1 MARRSPDRRLAF
13 LLLLSL
19 YGAAWGDVRPE
30 ASVTLFDAER
40 TFRADGSRGPY
51 RVSERPIL
59 VGSEAVWVAGRR
71 QQRGLDYLIEEDK
84 ALLRFF
90 EDLARGTSITVRF
103 RQLPQ
108 VLRQVYRRRQDA
120 ERTIEARRS
129 NGRARSV
136 KRYPAR
142 KTTTR
147 KVVAE
152 PRLEI
157 GGSKRIQV
165 SMSSDRGAELNQS
178 LRVQV
183 SGEVAEGVELLAMLS
198 DRTLP
203 LHAEGR
209 TKSLREIDRIH
220 FQVRSR
226 SIKAGL
232 GDQDIVFDETTFGR
246 YRRQLQGASMAFAL
260 PHGTVR
266 AFGAVSR
273 GRSVSRR
280 LAPVEGYQG
289 PYRLSGADA
298 GDASVEIVPGSE
310 RVYLNGRKLRRGEG
324 QDYVV
329 DYERGLLTFTPFRPI
344 SLESRITVTYQYVHD
359 GHKRRLMG
367 LRSALDLSE
376 GRLRIGTTFI
386 RESDLPIGSGED
398 PGLPSRHKVTVLD
411 ASYAPFRG
419 MRLDG
424 EVGLSAGRPGA
435 PESGVRDRR
444 GRAFRFGADL
454 APGPLSLSGLDVGRV
469 RLRTDYRQVGS
480 GFAAFD
486 RIDPVEVEGKWGWR
500 PNGERQGERSGELAL
515 EYVPRTGMKMNVSYG
530 RRDGHDPASRRE
542 IGFDLSRAGAP
553 RVSYLFE
560 AVSRG
565 VGRQVRQRGELS
577 GTIRGVRPR
586 FRFRSETALGE
597 AVAHASIFYA
607 SSPGGFDVPE
617 GVKTRE
623 MRWEVSTGDAK
634 RWSWTTDL
642 GLKQTR
648 RLRGAWQD
656 SLKRWSLV
664 NRVSL
669 RGWKDLSL
677 SGSYGRTRSLTPR
690 SSDRDTDLA
699 SVRLSYAPFSGA
711 LSQQVSYRISTT
723 GTPRRKSVF
732 VFVGRGKGRYLWE
745 DVDGDGVKDHEEFVP
760 DAHGDFDPYYGF
772 EGGFQPVREAALA
785 LRFEVAGRR
794 LLRSPG
800 APWQRF
806 LSGLSAD
813 LSLEAARKVF
823 PGARGAAP
831 WDLTRF
837 RAGPEVFDAF
847 RERRVRLYLFRHHR
861 RASFRI
867 SSRRRS
873 GLDRGLSEDGLT
885 HLSEWDARGRLRLGT
900 GLDLET
906 GFTDGRRRR
915 EGTGPFAYGI
925 ESRGVSVLGQW
936 RIDRGWR
943 TGLRLGMGWDEEDV
957 RGLKAQVFSLGPE
970 LQRALPGRGRVRGR
984 LNWVRVSSSEP
995 MPLFLQ
1001 LAQGNRQ
1008 GQNVVWRL
1016 GLDYRLARYLTA
1028 FATYD
1033 GRVRPERPAIHTG
1046 RVEMRATF

>member
-19 YGAAWGDVRPE
+19 HGAAWGDVRPE
-30 ASVTLFDAER
+30 APVTLFDAER
-40 TFRADGSRGPY
+40 TFKADGSRGPY
-51 RVSERPIL
+51 RVSERPVL
-59 VGSEAVWVAGRR
+59 AGSEAVWVAGRR
-71 QQRGLDYLIEEDK
+71 QKRGLDYLIEEDR

-90 EDLARGTSITVRF
+90 EDLARGTSVTVRF

-120 ERTIEARRS
+120 GRTIEARPPS
-129 NGRARSV
+129 GRARRV
-136 KRYPAR
+136 KRVPAR
-142 KTTTR
+142 KKAIR
-147 KVVAE
+147 KVVTE

-183 SGEVAEGVELLAMLS
+183 SGEVAEGVELLAMLT
-198 DRTLP
+198 DQALP
-203 LHAEGR
+203 LQADGR
-209 TKSLREIDRIH
+209 TRSLSEIDRIH

-280 LAPVEGYQG
+280 LAPIEGYQG
-289 PYRLSGADA
+289 PYRLSGADG
-298 GDASVEIVPGSE
+298 GDASVEILPGSE

-324 QDYVV
+324 RDYVV

-367 LRSALDLSE
+367 LRSALDLSD

-386 RESDLPIGSGED
+386 RESDLPIGSPVSGSGED
-398 PGLPSRHKVTVLD
+398 PGLSSRHRVTVLD

-419 MRLDG
+419 LKLDG
-424 EVGLSAGRPGA
+424 EIGLSAGHPGA
-435 PESGVRDRR
+435 RESGAQDRR

-469 RLRTDYRQVGS
+469 RLRTDYRQIGS
-480 GFAAFD
+480 EFSAFD
-486 RIDPVEVEGKWGWR
+486 QIDPVETEGKWGWR
-500 PNGERQGERSGELAL
+500 PNRERQGERSGELAL
-515 EYVPRTGMKMNVSYG
+515 EYAPRTGMKMNVSYG
-530 RRDGHDPASRRE
+530 RRDGRGPASRRE
-542 IGFDLSRAGAP
+542 IGFDLSRPDAP
-553 RVSYLFE
+553 RARYLREEVSQG
-560 AVSRG
+560 A
-565 VGRQVRQRGELS
+565 GRQVRQRGELS
-577 GTIRGVRPR
+577 GTIWGVRPR

-607 SSPGGFDVPE
+607 SSPGSFDVPE

-623 MRWEVSTGDAK
+623 IGWEVSAGDAG

-642 GLKQTR
+642 ELKQTR
-648 RLRGAWQD
+648 RLHGAWQD

-664 NRVSL
+664 NRGSL
-669 RGWKDLSL
+669 RAWKDLSL
-677 SGSYGRTRSLTPR
+677 SGSYGRIRSLAPR
-690 SSDRDTDLA
+690 SPGRDTDLA

-723 GTPRRKSVF
+723 GTPRQKSVF

-745 DVDGDGVKDHEEFVP
+745 DVDNDGVKDHEEFVP
-760 DAHGDFDPYYGF
+760 DPHGDFDPYYGF

-800 APWQRF
+800 APWQRL
-806 LSGLSAD
+806 LSGLAAD
-813 LSLEAARKVF
+813 FSLEAARKVF

-837 RAGPEVFDAF
+837 RSGPEVFDAF
-847 RERRVRLYLFRHHR
+847 RERRVRLYLFRYHR

-867 SSRRRS
+867 SSTRRS

-885 HLSEWDARGRLRLGT
+885 RLSEWAARGRLRLGA
-900 GLDLET
+900 GFDLET
-906 GFTDGRRRR
+906 GFTDARRLR

-925 ESRGVSVLGQW
+925 ESKNVFHAGTVADRPGVADRPASGNGVGRGGCPGVEGAGRFAGAGAPAGAAGKRQ
-936 RIDRGWR
+936 DPG
-943 TGLRLGMGWDEEDV
+943 
-957 RGLKAQVFSLGPE
+957 APE
-970 LQRALPGRGRVRGR
+970 LGERLQFGTDAPLPAAG
-984 LNWVRVSSSEP
+984 P
-995 MPLFLQ
+995 
-1001 LAQGNRQ
+1001 
-1008 GQNVVWRL
+1008 GQSTGTER
-1016 GLDYRLARYLTA
+1016 RLASRSGLSPGEVS
-1028 FATYD
+1028 D
-1033 GRVRPERPAIHTG
+1033 GVRHLRRPGAAGASGGPH
-1046 RVEMRATF
+1046 RPR